1 MSTCYLNGTY
11 LDLSEARVSVLDRG
25 FIFGDAVYEVIP
37 APGGR
42 FFGLGEHL
50 ARLERSLA
58 AVQIASPMSAEDWCG
73 ILHELFVRNAAGDVS
88 VYLQVTRGVAERD
101 HAFPDN
107 IRPTVFAMCK
117 PLPAQQGLTR
127 VSAITLPDN
136 RWGRCDIKST
146 SLLANVLLRNEAV
159 RRGCYEAVLVR
170 DGLLT
175 EGAASN
181 VFVVHGG
188 LVRTPPLGPGL
199 LAGVTREL
207 LITALRRDGCSVQE
221 VDIGVEQLVSA
232 DEIWLT
238 SSSRDLVCV
247 DTLDQQRVGDGEHYP
262 LAATALTALAAERQ
276 RRDSAA

>member
-1 MSTCYLNGTY
+1 MSICYLNGKF
-11 LDLSEARVSVLDRG
+11 LELSEARVSVLDRG

-42 FFGLGEHL
+42 FFGLDEHL
-50 ARLERSLA
+50 VRLERSLA
-58 AVQIASPMSAEDWCG
+58 AVQIAAPMAAEGWSAV
-73 ILHELFVRNAAGDVS
+73 LNELLVRNAGGDVA

-101 HAFPDN
+101 HAFPRD
-107 IRPTVFAMCK
+107 ITPTVFAMCK
-117 PLPAQQGLTR
+117 PLPAQQGLAR

-159 RRGCYEAVLVR
+159 RRGCYEALLVR
-170 DGLLT
+170 DGRLT

-188 LVRTPPLGPGL
+188 RVRTPPLGPAL
-199 LAGVTREL
+199 LAGVTRGLIIDALARAGCEVEEADIEVAEL
-207 LITALRRDGCSVQE
+207 AG
-221 VDIGVEQLVSA
+221 A

-247 DTLDQQRVGDGEHYP
+247 ATLDQRRIGDGEHYP
-262 LAATALTALAAERQ
+262 IAATALAALAAERQ
-276 RRDSAA
+276 RRESAA

>member
-1 MSTCYLNGTY
+1 MSICYLNGTF
-11 LDLSEARVSVLDRG
+11 LELSEAKVSVLDRG

-50 ARLERSLA
+50 ARLEHSLA
-58 AVQIASPMSAEDWCG
+58 AVQIAAPMDAEAWSAL
-73 ILHELFVRNAAGDVS
+73 LHELLVRNAAGDVA

-101 HAFPDN
+101 HAFPSD
-107 IRPTVFAMCK
+107 ITPTVFAMCK
-117 PLPAQQGLTR
+117 PLPAAQGLAR

-159 RRGCYEAVLVR
+159 RRGCYEALLVR
-170 DGLLT
+170 EGRLT

-181 VFVVHGG
+181 VFVVQGG
-188 LVRTPPLGPGL
+188 RVRTPPLGPAL
-199 LAGVTREL
+199 LAGVTRGL
-207 LITALRRDGCSVQE
+207 LIDALGRAGRDVDQ
-221 VDIGVEQLVSA
+221 VDIDVSELAGA

-247 DTLDQQRVGDGEHYP
+247 ATLDERQVGDGAHYP
-262 LAATALTALAAERQ
+262 IAATALAALAAER
-276 RRDSAA
+276 RRRESTA